1 MTDPSWL
8 PDLILLSDFHG
19 NAIAY
24 LEAVYKQFEQDF
36 LRSKLTLNGLPVQV
50 YIHPKEDN
58 KAFSYWHI
66 THEGKVESERTFAPR
81 RCERIAWVRAIIENV
96 TDPAIKIWDYK
107 EGNGKIRTY
116 IWLEDYDYVVILEKK
131 SRKQDIYFLVTAFYI
146 DGNSTERK
154 LQRKYDQREP

>member
-58 KAFSYWHI
+58 KA
-66 THEGKVESERTFAPR
+66 
-81 RCERIAWVRAIIENV
+81 
-96 TDPAIKIWDYK
+96 
-107 EGNGKIRTY
+107 
-116 IWLEDYDYVVILEKK
+116 
-131 SRKQDIYFLVTAFYI
+131 
-146 DGNSTERK
+146 
-154 LQRKYDQREP
+154 